1 MNKELQIG
9 FIIASILTIIR
20 IFRSDGFNKMS
31 AIYTY
36 AVIDNIELKAEFKP
50 AIHPSDK
57 PTLIYIHGG
66 GFILGERSDLPEL
79 YINMFNDAGYNLLLL
94 DYPLAPEVDLATI
107 HHYLTQALEWFH
119 VNHSI
124 LGLNSADY
132 YLFGRSAGAYLALL
146 LSAKNPSQHQKGI
159 IAFYGYYSML
169 FDAFTNPNDYYLQFP
184 KHSFMDLYDLTDQ
197 GILTE
202 ASVKSRYVL
211 YINYRQTGE
220 WLSKVLPDRSQWE
233 YYSLTDQELS
243 KFPRTFLTASNTDKD
258 VPYESSVHLSHTIP
272 NNVFHPVENQ
282 YHDFDRDFNNPIAIN
297 IYQSLL
303 EWLKEAS

>member
-1 MNKELQIG
+1 MN
-9 FIIASILTIIR
+9 T
-20 IFRSDGFNKMS
+20 
-31 AIYTY
+31 IYTY
-36 AVIDNIELKAEFKP
+36 AVIEGIELKAELKP
-50 AIHPSDK
+50 TKLPSNK

-66 GFILGERSDLPEL
+66 GFILGERADLPEL
-79 YINMFNDAGYNLLLL
+79 YINMLNDAGYNLLLL
-94 DYPLAPEVDLATI
+94 DYPLAPEVDLITI
-107 HHYLTQALEWFH
+107 HHYLTKALEWFH
-119 VNHSI
+119 VNHQTT
-124 LGLNSADY
+124 LGLHTADY

-169 FDAFTNPNDYYLQFP
+169 SDAFMKPSSYYLQFP
-184 KHSFMDLYDLTDQ
+184 KHNFMDLYDLTDQ
-197 GILTE
+197 GILTK

-243 KFPRTFLTASNTDKD
+243 HLPRTFLTASNTDKD
-258 VPYESSVHLSHTIP
+258 VPYKSSVHLSNTIP

-282 YHDFDRDFNNPIAIN
+282 YHDFDRDFNNPMSIH

-303 EWLKEAS
+303 QWLNEA

>member
-1 MNKELQIG
+1 
-9 FIIASILTIIR
+9 
-20 IFRSDGFNKMS
+20 MS

-36 AVIDNIELKAEFKP
+36 AVIEDIELKAEFKP
-50 AIHPSDK
+50 AKNPSDK

-66 GFILGERSDLPEL
+66 GFILGERADLPEL
-79 YINMFNDAGYNLLLL
+79 YINMLNDAGYNLLLL
-94 DYPLAPEVDLATI
+94 DYPLAPEADLAMI
-107 HHYLTQALEWFH
+107 HHYLAQALEWFH
-119 VNHSI
+119 VNHQAI
-124 LGLNSADY
+124 LGLNSANY

-146 LSAKNPSQHQKGI
+146 LSAKNPSKYQKGI

-169 FDAFTNPNDYYLQFP
+169 SDAFMKPSDYYLQFP

-211 YINYRQTGE
+211 YIDYRQTGE

-233 YYSLTDQELS
+233 YYSLSDQELS
-243 KFPRTFLTASNTDKD
+243 KLPQTFLTASNTDKD
-258 VPYESSVHLSHTIP
+258 VPYDSSVHLSNTIP
-272 NNVFHPVENQ
+272 NNEFHPVENQ
-282 YHDFDRDFNNPIAIN
+282 YHDFDRDFNNPISIN

-303 EWLKEAS
+303 KWLNEA

>member
-1 MNKELQIG
+1 MN
-9 FIIASILTIIR
+9 TI
-20 IFRSDGFNKMS
+20 D
-31 AIYTY
+31 TY
-36 AVIDNIELKAEFKP
+36 FTIEDIELKAEFRP
-50 AIHPSDK
+50 ATIPSDK

-66 GFILGERSDLPEL
+66 GFILGERADLPEL
-79 YINMFNDAGYNLLLL
+79 YINMLNDAGYHLLLL

-107 HHYLTQALEWFH
+107 HHCLAQALEWFH
-119 VNHSI
+119 VNHHSI
-124 LGLNSADY
+124 LGLNHADY

-169 FDAFTNPNDYYLQFP
+169 SDAFMTPNDYYLQFP
-184 KHSFMDLYDLTDQ
+184 KQSFMDLYDLTDQ

-202 ASVKSRYVL
+202 ASVKSRYAL

-243 KFPRTFLTASNTDKD
+243 QLPRTFLTASNTDKD
-258 VPYESSVHLSHTIP
+258 VPYECSVHLSHTIS
-272 NNVFHPVENQ
+272 NNEFHPVENQ
-282 YHDFDRDFNNPIAIN
+282 YHDFDRDFNNPISVT

-303 EWLKEAS
+303 KWLNEA